1 MNKNVRRLF
10 DRIKNDLRAINHTRR
25 DRAQVRLLDD
35 LGKSLS
41 VLEMELLKPTESE
54 TLTTGEMK

>member
-1 MNKNVRRLF
+1 MNKNAKRLF

-35 LGKSLS
+35 LGKTLAM
-41 VLEMELLKPTESE
+41 LESE
-54 TLTTGEMK
+54 VMESELATEET

>member
-35 LGKSLS
+35 VSKSLS
-41 VLEMELLKPTESE
+41 MLESE
-54 TLTTGEMK
+54 VTEKESELATQEK